1 MARTGGHGSRGPRV
15 TGQEPRVSGTNRGP
29 RATGDPELR
38 ARGLGPRGTQSCGPG
53 ATGHGRQSCGPG
65 ATEGPRGHG
74 DHEPGATVGPRG
86 HGSREL
92 GATEGPRGHGDHE
105 PGATEG
111 PRGHGSRELESWA
124 TGSRP
129 RGHREFFFFF
139 FSPVGGGAGKVGKVG
154 RVVRGCCVCSFLI
167 IEEDRIVVIKV
178 RRSSAFAP
186 LPLHPLL
193 FSPFRSSPLL
203 FSLLLFPPPPLRSS
217 LLSTSLSVPR
227 SSPLLTRP
235 LPSLVSTRLFSSLS
249 LSTPPLLSPNTSL
262 RYFVSPLLFYPTCF
276 LRSFSL
282 PSMPSVPLLS
292 HLRSPAHLPSIRH
305 SVLLCSP
312 LVLLSLPCAHLLD
325 PHISSAPCF
334 SASLL
339 LPSLPLVL
347 C

>member
-1 MARTGGHGSRGPRV
+1 M
-15 TGQEPRVSGTNRGP
+15 
-29 RATGDPELR
+29 
-38 ARGLGPRGTQSCGPG
+38 
-53 ATGHGRQSCGPG
+53 
-65 ATEGPRGHG
+65 
-74 DHEPGATVGPRG
+74 
-86 HGSREL
+86 
-92 GATEGPRGHGDHE
+92 
-105 PGATEG
+105 
-111 PRGHGSRELESWA
+111 
-124 TGSRP
+124 
-129 RGHREFFFFF
+129 
-139 FSPVGGGAGKVGKVG
+139 GKVG